1 MSTPVLKSSCKIA
14 LKRHGSAGAESIV
27 DAADSKYAKKLQLKK
42 RSSLMDS
49 RDLASKLSSMNKKA
63 YQEDA
68 EQ

>member
-27 DAADSKYAKKLQLKK
+27 DAADNSKYAKKLQLKK

-63 YQEDA
+63 Y
-68 EQ
+68 